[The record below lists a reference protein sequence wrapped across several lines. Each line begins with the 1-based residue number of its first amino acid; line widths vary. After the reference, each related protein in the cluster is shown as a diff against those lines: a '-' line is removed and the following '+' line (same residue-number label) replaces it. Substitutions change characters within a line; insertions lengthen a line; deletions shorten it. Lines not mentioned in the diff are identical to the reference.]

1 MYVVLVSRRRLRPQ
15 SPSESDIALEKPMSA
30 GSDDYSLMRSAVYT
44 TLTNPS
50 ILKQLGFAAYQ
61 EFVPKLVQT
70 VHNNLQEDTDKVDEQ
85 MMKHQQEQL
94 TPRGSGHTVSQN
106 HIWNFGKTGAS
117 CTVCTSWPVECAA
130 SAYRVPAAYRGTQ
143 PQIHVCPC
151 APQFPNSCAAPACSL
166 SLFRHVS
173 TSTAAR
179 AGGCGGVAIR
189 HRGSTGD

>member
-1 MYVVLVSRRRLRPQ
+1 VDPRRSADSRYSIHSQYGLVFVFLSRYLEKENMYVVLVSRRRLRPQ

-70 VHNNLQEDTDKVDEQ
+70 VHNNLQDTGKVDEQ

-94 TPRGSGHTVSQN
+94 TPRGSGHKSKRKQML
-106 HIWNFGKTGAS
+106 
-117 CTVCTSWPVECAA
+117 
-130 SAYRVPAAYRGTQ
+130 
-143 PQIHVCPC
+143 PQ
-151 APQFPNSCAAPACSL
+151 L
-166 SLFRHVS
+166 KR
-173 TSTAAR
+173 
-179 AGGCGGVAIR
+179 
-189 HRGSTGD
+189 